1 MNRFLKNWLSQNKS
15 FFSTNKKRC
24 KHYVFAALLI
34 PFLSFSQNIGNYVNN
49 GSFEDR
55 YDCSL
60 PNPITKAKYWLGI
73 DSMYSSARYFSSC
86 SGLSTVPLNAYTFQ
100 WAKSG
105 ESYVG
110 DGFFCPPPTC
120 SNSYNRGYFRNRLK
134 QNLQHGKTYCVSFY
148 VNITTNSTYGMD
160 GFGAYFG
167 DNSID
172 TITKTGRPLTYL
184 TPQIENPI
192 NNIIT
197 DTLNWTLITGTFVA
211 SGHEKFMVIGNF
223 KSDAATNTVL
233 INPTNLPAVF
243 TDVCIDA
250 VSCIELDLPAYAGPD
265 RSVIPGDSAF
275 IGREP
280 DFAIDPGCFW
290 YRLPGMV
297 PLDTISGLW
306 VKPTVTT
313 TYVVKQVLD
322 CSAEKW
328 DTVIVY
334 MNLVGLFD
342 PEAAEK
348 AIRLFPNPARHHLE
362 LEISNALFAETFRT
376 IRIYDQLGQIIR
388 EEEISIKQGNTRIAT
403 GDMAEGVYWLQLR
416 GENTPVLHRRFVIRR

>member
-1 MNRFLKNWLSQNKS
+1 MNRSLKNWLSRNRS

-49 GSFEDR
+49 GSFEDL
-55 YDCSL
+55 YDCQL
-60 PNPITKAKYWLGI
+60 PNPLTKARYWRGI
-73 DSMYSSARYFSSC
+73 DSSGPMPRVFSTC
-86 SGLSTVPLNAYTFQ
+86 PGFLNVPLNAYTYQ
-100 WAKSG
+100 WPKSG
-105 ESYVG
+105 EVYAG
-110 DGFFCPPPTC
+110 ATFFCLPASC
-120 SNSYNRGYFRNRLK
+120 QNSNRLYLRNRLK

-148 VNITTNSTYGMD
+148 VNICENSTYGMD
-160 GFGAYFG
+160 GFGAYFE
-167 DNSID
+167 DDQLD
-172 TITKTGRPLTYL
+172 TITKTNIPLTYL
-184 TPQIENPI
+184 SPQVENPA
-192 NNIIT
+192 NNVIT
-197 DTLNWTLITGTFVA
+197 DTLNWTVITGTFIA
-211 SGHEKFMVIGNF
+211 NGHEKHLVIGNF
-223 KSDAATNTVL
+223 KPDSAIDTVL
-233 INPTNLPAVF
+233 INSTHLPAVF
-243 TDVCIDA
+243 TDVVIDD

-265 RSVIPGDSAF
+265 RSIIPGDSAF

-328 DTVIVY
+328 DTVVVY

-342 PEAAEK
+342 PEAAQK
-348 AIRLFPNPARHHLE
+348 AIRLFPNPARDHLE

>member
-1 MNRFLKNWLSQNKS
+1 MNRSLKNWLSQNKS
-15 FFSTNKKRC
+15 FFVLKKRC

-55 YDCSL
+55 YDCTL

-73 DSMYSSARYFSSC
+73 DTSHFSGLYFSSC
-86 SGLSTVPLNAYTFQ
+86 PGLNTVPLNSYTFQ
-100 WAKSG
+100 WAKIG
-105 ESYVG
+105 ESYAGSV
-110 DGFFCPPPTC
+110 FFCPAPSC
-120 SNSYNRGYFRNRLK
+120 NNFNRGYLKNRLK
-134 QNLQHGKTYCVSFY
+134 QNLQVGKTYCVNFY
-148 VNITTNSTYGMD
+148 VNISNNSTYGID

-172 TITKTGRPLTYL
+172 TITKTGVPLTYL
-184 TPQIENPI
+184 NPQIRNPD

-223 KSDAATNTVL
+223 KSDATTNTVL
-233 INPTNLPAVF
+233 INSTHLPKVV
-243 TDVCIDA
+243 TDVMIDA

-265 RSVIPGDSAF
+265 RSIIPGDSAF
-275 IGREP
+275 IGREL

-348 AIRLFPNPARHHLE
+348 AIRLFPNPARDHLE
-362 LEISNALFAETFRT
+362 LEISNTLFSEAFRT

-388 EEEISIKQGNTRIAT
+388 EEEISLKQGNTRIAT
-403 GDMAEGVYWLQLR
+403 GDMAEGVYWLQLQ
-416 GENTPVLHRRFVIRR
+416 GKDVPILNKKFVIRR

>member
-1 MNRFLKNWLSQNKS
+1 MNRSLKNWLSQNKS
-15 FFSTNKKRC
+15 FFVLKKRC

-34 PFLSFSQNIGNYVNN
+34 PFLSLSQNIGNYVSN
-49 GSFEDR
+49 GSFEDL
-55 YDCSL
+55 YECQL
-60 PNPITKAKYWLGI
+60 PNFLAKAKYWRSI
-73 DSMYSSARYFSSC
+73 DSINSTPGIFSIC
-86 SGLSTVPLNAYTFQ
+86 SGFMNSPVNSYTYQWPKNGDVYVIST
-100 WAKSG
+100 
-105 ESYVG
+105 
-110 DGFFCPPPTC
+110 FFCLPMYC
-120 SNSYNRGYFRNRLK
+120 SNNRIYLRNRLK
-134 QNLQHGKTYCVSFY
+134 QSLQQGKTYCVSFY
-148 VNITTNSTYGMD
+148 TNITNNSTYGID

-172 TITKTGRPLTYL
+172 TITKTGIPLTYL
-184 TPQIENPI
+184 TPQIENPT

-233 INPTNLPAVF
+233 IDPTHLPVVF

-265 RSVIPGDSAF
+265 RSIIPGDSAF
-275 IGREP
+275 IGRDP

-297 PLDTISGLW
+297 PLDTTSGLW

-334 MNLVGLFD
+334 MNLVSLFD

-348 AIRLFPNPARHHLE
+348 AIRLFPNPARDHLE
-362 LEISNALFAETFRT
+362 LEISGEQFLGAFHTL
-376 IRIYDQLGQIIR
+376 RIHDHLGQLIR
-388 EEEISIKQGNTRIAT
+388 EEEISLKQGNTRIAT
-403 GDMAEGVYWLQLR
+403 SDMAEGVYWLQLR

>member
-1 MNRFLKNWLSQNKS
+1 
-15 FFSTNKKRC
+15 
-24 KHYVFAALLI
+24 VFAAFFIPLLS
-34 PFLSFSQNIGNYVNN
+34 LSQSIGNYVNN
-49 GSFEDR
+49 GSFEDL
-55 YDCSL
+55 YSCNL
-60 PNPITKAKYWLGI
+60 PSIINKAKHWNGI
-73 DSMYSSARYFSSC
+73 DSLQGGWSYLASSC
-86 SGLSTVPLNAYTFQ
+86 YSNVPQNGTGFQ
-100 WAKSG
+100 WPKYGNTHVISTF
-105 ESYVG
+105 Y
-110 DGFFCPPPTC
+110 CPPPSC
-120 SNSYNRGYFRNRLK
+120 SSNLNRLYLRNRMRENLK
-134 QNLQHGKTYCVSFY
+134 PNKKYCVNFY
-148 VNITTNSTYGMD
+148 VNISNYSTCGMD
-160 GFGAYFG
+160 GFAAYFG
-167 DNSID
+167 DNSLD
-172 TITKTGRPLTYL
+172 TISKFGIPLTYL
-184 TPQIENPI
+184 SPQIENPT

-233 INPTNLPAVF
+233 INPANLPSVG
-243 TDVCIDA
+243 TDVYIDA

-265 RSVIPGDSAF
+265 RSIIPGDSTF

-306 VKPTVTT
+306 VKPSVTT

-328 DTVIVY
+328 DTVVVY
-334 MNLVGLFD
+334 IDLVSLFD

-348 AIRLFPNPARHHLE
+348 AIRLFPNPARDHLE
-362 LEISNALFAETFRT
+362 LEISNTLFSEAFRS
-376 IRIYDQLGQIIR
+376 IRIYDQLGNIIQ

-403 GDMAEGVYWLQLR
+403 GDMAEGVYWLQIR
-416 GENTPVLHRRFVIRR
+416 GKNAPTLHRQFVIRR

>member
-1 MNRFLKNWLSQNKS
+1 MNRSLKNWLSQNKS
-15 FFSTNKKRC
+15 FFSSKKSS
-24 KHYVFAALLI
+24 KHYVFAAFFIPLLS
-34 PFLSFSQNIGNYVNN
+34 LSQSIGNYVNN
-49 GSFEDR
+49 GSFEDL
-55 YDCSL
+55 YECQL
-60 PNPITKAKYWLGI
+60 PNFLAKAKYWRSI
-73 DSMYSSARYFSSC
+73 DSLNCGGVFSSC
-86 SGLSTVPLNAYTFQ
+86 SGLSNSPLNAYTYQFP
-100 WAKSG
+100 KSG
-105 ESYVG
+105 LSYILSTY
-110 DGFFCPPPTC
+110 FCVPPAC
-120 SNSYNRGYFRNRLK
+120 QVNSNRCYQRNRLK
-134 QNLQHGKTYCVSFY
+134 QNLRSGKTYCVKFHVSIS
-148 VNITTNSTYGMD
+148 NNSTCGID

-167 DNSID
+167 DNSLD
-172 TITKTGRPLTYL
+172 TITQANIPLTYL
-184 TPQIENPI
+184 TPQVQNA
-192 NNIIT
+192 NNNVIA

-233 INPTNLPAVF
+233 INPTHLPVVF
-243 TDVCIDA
+243 TDVCIDD

-265 RSVIPGDSAF
+265 RSIIPGDSAF
-275 IGREP
+275 IGRDP

-297 PLDTISGLW
+297 PLDTTSGLW

-348 AIRLFPNPARHHLE
+348 AIRLFPNPARDHLE
-362 LEISNALFAETFRT
+362 LEISNTLFSEAFRT

-388 EEEISIKQGNTRIAT
+388 EEEISLKQGNTRIAT

>member
-1 MNRFLKNWLSQNKS
+1 
-15 FFSTNKKRC
+15 
-24 KHYVFAALLI
+24 VFAAFFI
-34 PFLSFSQNIGNYVNN
+34 PFLSLSQSIGNYVNN
-49 GSFEDR
+49 GSFEDL
-55 YDCSL
+55 YSCNL
-60 PNPITKAKYWLGI
+60 PSIINKAKHWNGI
-73 DSMYSSARYFSSC
+73 DSLQGGWSYLASSC
-86 SGLSTVPLNAYTFQ
+86 YSNVPQNGAGFQ
-100 WAKSG
+100 WPMHG
-105 ESYVG
+105 NSYIRS
-110 DGFFCPPPTC
+110 GFFCPPPSC
-120 SNSYNRGYFRNRLK
+120 SPNLNRLYLRNRMK
-134 QNLQHGKTYCVSFY
+134 KNLQMGKVYCVKFY
-148 VNITTNSTYGMD
+148 ANIFNPSTYGMD
-160 GFGAYFG
+160 GFAAYFG
-167 DNSID
+167 DNNLD
-172 TITKTGRPLTYL
+172 TISKFGIPLTYL

-223 KSDAATNTVL
+223 KSDATTNTVL
-233 INPTNLPAVF
+233 INPTYLPAVA

-280 DFAIDPGCFW
+280 DFAIDPGCYW

-297 PLDTISGLW
+297 PLDTTSGLW

-348 AIRLFPNPARHHLE
+348 AIRLFPNPARDHLE
-362 LEISNALFAETFRT
+362 LEISGEQFLGAFHTL
-376 IRIYDQLGQIIR
+376 RIHDHLGQLIR
-388 EEEISIKQGNTRIAT
+388 EEEISIQQGNTRIAT

>member
-1 MNRFLKNWLSQNKS
+1 MNRSLKNWLSQNKS
-15 FFSTNKKRC
+15 FFTTKKSS
-24 KHYVFAALLI
+24 KHYVFAAFFIPLLS
-34 PFLSFSQNIGNYVNN
+34 LSQSIGNYVNN

-55 YDCSL
+55 YDCAL
-60 PNPITKAKYWLGI
+60 PNPITKAKYWRSI
-73 DSMYSSARYFSSC
+73 DSITNNPIYFSTC
-86 SGLSTVPLNAYTFQ
+86 PGLNNAPLNGFTYQWPKEGEAYIITTLQ
-100 WAKSG
+100 CS
-105 ESYVG
+105 
-110 DGFFCPPPTC
+110 TC
-120 SNSYNRGYFRNRLK
+120 FSDNSRGCARNRLK
-134 QNLQHGKTYCVSFY
+134 SNLTAGKTYCVKFY
-148 VNITTNSTYGMD
+148 VNISNNSTYGMD

-172 TITKTGRPLTYL
+172 TITKTGRPLTFL
-184 TPQIENPI
+184 TPQVKNPD

-211 SGHEKFMVIGNF
+211 GGHEKFMLIGNF
-223 KSDAATNTVL
+223 KSDVATNKVL
-233 INPTNLPAVF
+233 INPTHSPAVF
-243 TDVCIDA
+243 TDVCIDD

-297 PLDTISGLW
+297 PLDTISGMW

-348 AIRLFPNPARHHLE
+348 AIRLFPNPARDHLE
-362 LEISNALFAETFRT
+362 LEISGEQFLGAFHTL
-376 IRIYDQLGQIIR
+376 RIHDHLGQLIR
-388 EEEISIKQGNTRIAT
+388 EEELENRSRIRLAT
-403 GDMAEGVYWLQLR
+403 GDLAEGVYWLQLR